1 MFSAAFS
8 GEFAGVGGYYIAP
21 MAAQAALVAGV
32 AAVVVRST
40 RTVKVGGGVLIGQAG
55 GEYQFASPENAA
67 EWIAATRAA
76 GVAEAVIVAGLSPAA
91 AAGYKARKRAKLA
104 RRAELCIAAA
114 ARQESKGKRRA
125 LVVEAGIA
133 AGKWA

>member
-32 AAVVVRST
+32 AAVVVGRA
-40 RTVKVGGGVLIGQAG
+40 VKVGGGVLIGQAG

-67 EWIAATRAA
+67 EWITATRAA

>member
-8 GEFAGVGGYYIAP
+8 GAFAGVGGYYIAP

-32 AAVVVRST
+32 AAVVVGRA
-40 RTVKVGGGVLIGQAG
+40 VKVGGGVLIGQAG

-67 EWIAATRAA
+67 EWITTTRAA

-125 LVVEAGIA
+125 LIVEAGVA